1 MTFRHFQ
8 AEQVFVGGNRGDAFA
23 GHDHAPFCEGHAQDA
38 SRRGSKNLT
47 FLDLP
52 LDDGTRV
59 AGGLA
64 LRPVASGTDLLFA
77 GYHDEAAGHGRCVSG
92 LFNGKID
99 RPGLQAGTLGLAEL
113 QRLRRGDAPHP
124 AGTIAWWDTAAGYT
138 EHGIGDVVVDRGLNA
153 LHGVGYNRPVR
164 AMTGWNWR
172 GKDDCFRLAPD
183 QFGGIYFNDDAIIDC
198 RWQPTFSWVVPEDL
212 PSGVYR
218 FTQTVD
224 DLLAADPEG
233 SYSPADEMIG
243 EFVLDQGRSEIR
255 YFNIDGSPMQGE
267 PPDTGG
273 VYQVDGD
280 VVIFATPPER
290 SLPGTNGIL
299 LLRWRFDGD
308 TLRFE
313 QIDGNKVDADFTVP
327 WTRVGDAP

>member
-1 MTFRHFQ
+1 MLSQPRSQLSARSEIVPT
-8 AEQVFVGGNRGDAFA
+8 A
-23 GHDHAPFCEGHAQDA
+23 G
-38 SRRGSKNLT
+38 
-47 FLDLP
+47 
-52 LDDGTRV
+52 
-59 AGGLA
+59 
-64 LRPVASGTDLLFA
+64 
-77 GYHDEAAGHGRCVSG
+77 
-92 LFNGKID
+92 
-99 RPGLQAGTLGLAEL
+99 
-113 QRLRRGDAPHP
+113 
-124 AGTIAWWDTAAGYT
+124 
-138 EHGIGDVVVDRGLNA
+138 
-153 LHGVGYNRPVR
+153 
-164 AMTGWNWR
+164 
-172 GKDDCFRLAPD
+172 
-183 QFGGIYFNDDAIIDC
+183 
-198 RWQPTFSWVVPEDL
+198 DL

-299 LLRWRFDGD
+299 LLRWR
-308 TLRFE
+308 L
-313 QIDGNKVDADFTVP
+313 
-327 WTRVGDAP
+327 